1 MESLAG
7 EDLGK
12 DPNLL
17 SVLSHGSS
25 ELFLINQDG
34 KLLEMYSAGHPV
46 SASDRKE
53 EFFLNHFPSGPEK
66 KETEFPAADQPYQQV
81 LRRGRHVIGY
91 EMGLPVTWNGEKCFL
106 LIRRHRSCQHKFYIC
121 PIFSAFARF

>member
-1 MESLAG
+1 
-7 EDLGK
+7 
-12 DPNLL
+12 
-17 SVLSHGSS
+17 
-25 ELFLINQDG
+25 
-34 KLLEMYSAGHPV
+34 MYSAGHPV

-106 LIRRHRSCQHKFYIC
+106 LIRTMLMTKTVMDFNRTQLIFLTVLLTLTASLLAAVFSRHFTARL
-121 PIFSAFARF
+121 ARFVIL